1 MTSNQVTS
9 SLFCTFYVDKLFLG
23 VNVLQVQEVLLYQPL
38 TKVPLSPSE
47 ISGIMNLRGQTVT
60 AIDLRKRLGLRDR
73 PDDSDP
79 PFNIVLL
86 TQDGPVSLL
95 VDRIG
100 DVIETSEET
109 LEPAP
114 ETLEP
119 ALKNL
124 IHGVY
129 KLEDALLVSID
140 IERVSDTDTR
150 IHRSPT
156 KPILD

>member
-1 MTSNQVTS
+1 MTLNSVTS
-9 SLFCTFYVDKLFLG
+9 SLFCTFYVGELFLG

-38 TKVPLSPSE
+38 TKVPLSSRE

-60 AIDLRKRLGLRDR
+60 AIDLRRRLEMDDR
-73 PDDSDP
+73 PESDDL

-100 DVIETSEET
+100 EVIETSELT
-109 LEPAP
+109 MEPAP
-114 ETLEP
+114 EILDSVI
-119 ALKNL
+119 KNL

-129 KLEDALLVSID
+129 KLEDSLLVSLD
-140 IERVSDTDTR
+140 IERVADTENTLQR
-150 IHRSPT
+150 AAAPLT
-156 KPILD
+156 LE